1 MKHRIEIKELCQSNN
16 IFSKEQAELIIKEIQ
31 NALEL
36 YLEVILSFKGV
47 TKITCEVSSIVHDYI
62 CDNKLENCIYFIHTS
77 EHIRQVLH
85 YGPYIY
91 KKTDEKEMNNTNQ
104 KEISKFGKKFLD
116 FMNNRGGAQGF
127 VIFGLIALAI
137 FLGPYFIQTFNLM
150 TSDMNTAS
158 KIIVIF
164 GFVCVVVALIC
175 LIKMLIFVGK
185 NTNFFK

>member
-1 MKHRIEIKELCQSNN
+1 MYL
-16 IFSKEQAELIIKEIQ
+16 
-31 NALEL
+31 L
-36 YLEVILSFKGV
+36 YV
-47 TKITCEVSSIVHDYI
+47 
-62 CDNKLENCIYFIHTS
+62 
-77 EHIRQVLH
+77 
-85 YGPYIY
+85 PYIY

-127 VIFGLIALAI
+127 VMFGLTALAI
-137 FLGPYFIQTFNLM
+137 LIGPYVIQTFNLM

>member
-1 MKHRIEIKELCQSNN
+1 
-16 IFSKEQAELIIKEIQ
+16 
-31 NALEL
+31 
-36 YLEVILSFKGV
+36 
-47 TKITCEVSSIVHDYI
+47 
-62 CDNKLENCIYFIHTS
+62 
-77 EHIRQVLH
+77 
-85 YGPYIY
+85 
-91 KKTDEKEMNNTNQ
+91 MNNTNQ

-127 VIFGLIALAI
+127 VIFGLTALAI
-137 FLGPYFIQTFNLM
+137 LIGPYVIQTFNLM

-158 KIIVIF
+158 KIIVVF

>member
-1 MKHRIEIKELCQSNN
+1 MISKYYRYGSNP
-16 IFSKEQAELIIKEIQ
+16 LDMDDR
-31 NALEL
+31 
-36 YLEVILSFKGV
+36 
-47 TKITCEVSSIVHDYI
+47 DYT
-62 CDNKLENCIYFIHTS
+62 DKY
-77 EHIRQVLH
+77 IRQVLH

-91 KKTDEKEMNNTNQ
+91 KKADEKEMNNTNQ

-127 VIFGLIALAI
+127 VIFGLTALAI
-137 FLGPYFIQTFNLM
+137 LIGPYVIQTFNLM
-150 TSDMNTAS
+150 TSSSDMNTAS

>member
-1 MKHRIEIKELCQSNN
+1 MIHRIKITELCKNNN
-16 IFSKEQAELIIKEIQ
+16 ISSKEQAELIIKEIK
-31 NALEL
+31 NVLDL

-47 TKITCEVSSIVHDYI
+47 TNISIEASTIIRNYI
-62 CDNKLENCIYFIHTS
+62 YDNKLEECVYIINMSRYV
-77 EHIRQVLH
+77 RQIFFWGH
-85 YGPYIY
+85 DS
-91 KKTDEKEMNNTNQ
+91 KKEIDEKEMNNTNQ
-104 KEISKFGKKFLD
+104 KELSKFGKKFLD

-127 VIFGLIALAI
+127 VIFGLTGLAI
-137 FLGPYFIQTFNLM
+137 LIGPYVIQTFNLM

>member
-16 IFSKEQAELIIKEIQ
+16 ISSKEQAELIIKEIQ

-47 TKITCEVSSIVHDYI
+47 TNISCEVSSIIYNYVY
-62 CDNKLENCIYFIHTS
+62 DNKLEECIYFIYTS
-77 EHIRQVLH
+77 EYVRQVLH

-91 KKTDEKEMNNTNQ
+91 KKTDEKDMNNTNQ

-116 FMNNRGGAQGF
+116 FMNNRGGAKCF
-127 VIFGLIALAI
+127 VIFGLTALAI

-164 GFVCVVVALIC
+164 GFVCVAVALIC